1 MEEDVKV
8 EGEVVKPVTEGGEVD
23 PGTEGGEMPDGG
35 APVEEVTPEA

>member
-1 MEEDVKV
+1 MEEDVNV

-35 APVEEVTPEA
+35 VPVEEVTPEA